1 MIFSTKSVITIILLC
16 LLGSAAE
23 AGIKV
28 DRTRLIYNE
37 GDNGVVLNV
46 TSLEKQDMLIQSWV
60 TEVDGKRESQQMLVV
75 PPVQQLAA
83 GQSRAVRVIN
93 KGKSL
98 PRDRESVFWLHVQ
111 EIPKKDNKQTNTL
124 KLAVRNSLK
133 VFWRP
138 AAIAKEA
145 TNYSALLS
153 KVETSRSGNTLTIEN
168 PTPFYLTLNKVV
180 GGSNKVQLVNNMIS
194 PFGKVNINLTLPTVT
209 KLVFIDDFGGF
220 PEKQL

>member
-1 MIFSTKSVITIILLC
+1 MKKIFTKIVPALFLSLITTTAL
-16 LLGSAAE
+16 

-46 TSLEKQDMLIQSWV
+46 TSLEKQEMLIQSWV
-60 TEVDGKRESQQMLVV
+60 TEVDGKRETSQLMVV

-83 GQSRAVRVIN
+83 GQTRAVRVLH
-93 KGKSL
+93 KGASL

-111 EIPKKDNKQTNTL
+111 EIPKKDASQSNTL

-138 AAIAKEA
+138 ASIAKEA
-145 TNYSALLS
+145 TNYAAILN
-153 KVETSRSGNTLTIEN
+153 KVITHRAGNVLTIEN
-168 PTPFYLTLNKVV
+168 PTPFNLTVNKVK
-180 GGSNKVQLVNNMIS
+180 GSNNKTQLVNKMIP
-194 PFGKVNINLTLPTVT
+194 PFGKMDVSLTVSIATG
-209 KLVFIDDFGGF
+209 LVFIDDFGGF
-220 PEKQL
+220 PEKKM